1 MTYSPDLLRQTR
13 PTWGGR
19 RKNMP
24 KSKRQDLNRH
34 GAVGRAA
41 ELGAEDR
48 TTKRVSAH
56 VVERT
61 DARTLHGLVRERANK
76 DTFHRIAVKPLQRY
90 VNEFAGHHNVR
101 KTDTIRLMES
111 MVIGLLGARLR
122 CRDLIA

>member
-1 MTYSPDLLRQTR
+1 
-13 PTWGGR
+13 
-19 RKNMP
+19 MP

-41 ELGAEDR
+41 ELGAKDR
-48 TTKRVSAH
+48 TTKRVSAR
-56 VVERT
+56 VVEST
-61 DARTLHGLVRERANK
+61 DARTLQGFVRERANK
-76 DTFHRIAVKPLQRY
+76 GIFRRISAKPLQRY